1 MYRRTRNTLETLTI
15 AALIVAALSLPA
27 VLVGPDPAGAND
39 RANRLCFSAVLWSAN
54 DAERP
59 CYSISG
65 PEEDGSGRLTI
76 KAERKTWRCSI
87 PNPHEAGKAFRI
99 VCRRAAS

>member
-1 MYRRTRNTLETLTI
+1 MNERPQNRNRLILGILIAFGLTLPG
-15 AALIVAALSLPA
+15 LI
-27 VLVGPDPAGAND
+27 VGPDPAGAND